1 MLHKYVTGSR
11 EYILGNSH
19 VCVYVFCWLLL
30 FVFLSLGSG
39 LTDAN
44 GFLWLCVRTLE
55 FFKHDNVVLG
65 FGP

>member
-1 MLHKYVTGSR
+1 M
-11 EYILGNSH
+11 
-19 VCVYVFCWLLL
+19 CVYGFRWFLLL
-30 FVFLSLGSG
+30 VFSSVGSG